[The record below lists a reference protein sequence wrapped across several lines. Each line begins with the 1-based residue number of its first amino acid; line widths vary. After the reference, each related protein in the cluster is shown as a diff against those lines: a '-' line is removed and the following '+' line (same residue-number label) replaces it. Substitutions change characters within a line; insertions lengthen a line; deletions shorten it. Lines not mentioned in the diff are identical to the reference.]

1 MCENTLITRHCL
13 LQRKSLSG
21 CEFDNK
27 LLFLVRKKQFST
39 CLIFVA
45 EIPVKIYRQRLEQC
59 LRIINPVYENKML
72 KWPTFPCSEWVLSLC
87 LFVNLFL
94 YSYDFY
100 SKTMELIFASQ
111 NTARCFKQSLLL
123 KILVLVDFE
132 YFMGPNSDLKACN
145 NKRNNLQ
152 KTSSLVKLYKRFLLR
167 LLWPW
172 QSTLLFYSQRS
183 NPCWNLQNK
192 LSMFICSALFRKA

>member
-45 EIPVKIYRQRLEQC
+45 EIPVKIYRQRLF
-59 LRIINPVYENKML
+59 L
-72 KWPTFPCSEWVLSLC
+72 
-87 LFVNLFL
+87 NLFL

-132 YFMGPNSDLKACN
+132 YFMGPNSKAIIRETTCT
-145 NKRNNLQ
+145 KRLHSSNCINVFCYVCFGLGSRHYYFTLSVQ
-152 KTSSLVKLYKRFLLR
+152 TLAEICKTSC
-167 LLWPW
+167 
-172 QSTLLFYSQRS
+172 QCLFVQHSFARPKIAY
-183 NPCWNLQNK
+183 PFK
-192 LSMFICSALFRKA
+192 PTP

>member
-45 EIPVKIYRQRLEQC
+45 EIPVKIYRQRLF
-59 LRIINPVYENKML
+59 L
-72 KWPTFPCSEWVLSLC
+72 
-87 LFVNLFL
+87 NLFL

-100 SKTMELIFASQ
+100 SKTMEPIFASQ

-132 YFMGPNSDLKACN
+132 YFMGPNSKAIIRETTCT
-145 NKRNNLQ
+145 KRLH
-152 KTSSLVKLYKRFLLR
+152 SSNCINVFCYVCFAALAVDIIILLSAFKP
-167 LLWPW
+167 LMKFAKQAVNVYLF
-172 QSTLLFYSQRS
+172 STLSQGLKSFTRS
-183 NPCWNLQNK
+183 NQHLNMTDK
-192 LSMFICSALFRKA
+192 LLKNTCEPHSPF